1 MGSLPSLA
9 GLSLREYGRSAF
21 STGAPG
27 AVGQEGES
35 PLLVWSVD
43 MHRILFRYFPAI
55 ESGVIRTD
63 PRGRRRAV
71 RPDDVSEQAWWWW
84 TVDDTENGLQLV
96 DASNA
101 GGDEGEESE
110 EEADAGPGTKRTRGR
125 AQPPPSDATSSSSGD
140 VNLTREHGAYVQWLR
155 LCRVPAVPR
164 PRNGGVKSITES
176 DIDLGKE
183 GYIRHT
189 FADVLKHANRAL
201 RDSLNMGENRVDGA
215 MINQR
220 VRIVNNASADNIAGV
235 HINTLNADG
244 RRVRE
249 EAYVKW
255 VRSYQTGDGYTGNRL
270 DDVDESIQVD
280 HVVPKSWLRLTSN
293 FDEFASCE
301 NDPSNVVLTRR
312 TFNEGKHNK
321 AIYFGDTG
329 FLEKNTSHEWA
340 PQGFVN
346 KPAIARA
353 IAFMFLT
360 YPCVTSYPEA
370 LVGDGSIPLIGSPLY
385 TRQLGALLRH
395 LEEPPTEEELVRA
408 YVNFGYYGWL
418 NPLVVSGTVRTSIAQ
433 RKSVF
438 YHLLAM
444 RMAGTDMGSRKAL
457 AVFDDQVQL

>member
-21 STGAPG
+21 STGASG
-27 AVGQEGES
+27 AGGEEEKS

-55 ESGVIRTD
+55 ESGVIRKD
-63 PRGRRRAV
+63 PRRRKAAG
-71 RPDDVSEQAWWWW
+71 PGDVSDQAWWWW
-84 TVDDTENGLQLV
+84 IDTA
-96 DASNA
+96 DA
-101 GGDEGEESE
+101 GGDEDTEEDKE
-110 EEADAGPGTKRTRGR
+110 RTEVGPGTKRTRGR
-125 AQPPPSDATSSSSGD
+125 VQPLSASDVSGNM
-140 VNLTREHGAYVQWLR
+140 NLTREHGVYVQWLR

-164 PRNGGVKSITES
+164 PKSGGVKSIADS

-183 GYIRHT
+183 GYIRQT
-189 FADVLKHANRAL
+189 LADVLKNANRAL
-201 RDSLNMGENRVDGA
+201 RDSLNMGEGRVDGA

-220 VRIVNNASADNIAGV
+220 VRIVNSAPGDNLTGV

-255 VRSYQTGDGYTGNRL
+255 LRSYQRGDGYTENRL

-293 FDEFASCE
+293 FEEFASCE

-321 AIYFGDTG
+321 AIYFGDTA

-370 LVGDGSIPLIGSPLY
+370 LVGDGSHPLIGSPLY

-418 NPLVVSGTVRTSIAQ
+418 NPLVVSGTVRAGIAQ
-433 RKSVF
+433 RRSVF
-438 YHLLAM
+438 YPLLA
-444 RMAGTDMGSRKAL
+444 RRLAGTDMCSRKAL
-457 AVFDDQVQL
+457 AVFNDQVHL

>member
-27 AVGQEGES
+27 AVGKEAES
-35 PLLVWSVD
+35 LLLVWSVD

-55 ESGVIRTD
+55 ESGVIRAD

-84 TVDDTENGLQLV
+84 TVDDTEGGMQLV
-96 DASNA
+96 DAADA
-101 GGDEGEESE
+101 GGDEGEDGD
-110 EEADAGPGTKRTRGR
+110 DAPDVAPGIKRTRGSASA
-125 AQPPPSDATSSSSGD
+125 AQSPPDAAGN
-140 VNLTREHGAYVQWLR
+140 VNLTREHGAYLQWLR

-164 PRNGGVKSITES
+164 PRSGGVKSIA
-176 DIDLGKE
+176 DADLRSE
-183 GYIRHT
+183 GYDRPT
-189 FADVLKHANRAL
+189 LADVLKTANNHL
-201 RDSLNMGENRVDGA
+201 NGELNMGGNRVNA
-215 MINQR
+215 YSINER
-220 VRIVNNASADNIAGV
+220 VRIVNGTSGDNLAGV

-249 EAYVKW
+249 EAYIKW
-255 VRSYQTGDGYTGNRL
+255 LKSSQKGDGYTENRL
-270 DDVDESIQVD
+270 NDVGESIQVD
-280 HVVPKSWLRLTSN
+280 HVVPKSWLRITSN

-321 AIYFGDTG
+321 AVYFGDTG
-329 FLEKNTSHEWA
+329 FLEKNTPHEWA

-353 IAFMFLT
+353 VAFMFLT

-370 LVGDGSIPLIGSPLY
+370 MVGDPSSPLIGSPLY
-385 TRQLGALLRH
+385 ARQLDALLRH
-395 LEEPPTEEELVRA
+395 LNEPPTEEELVRA

-418 NPLVVSGTVRTSIAQ
+418 NPLVISATLRAGIAQ

-438 YHLLAM
+438 FPLLAA
-444 RMAGTDMGSRKAL
+444 RLAGTDLGSRKAL
-457 AVFDDQVQL
+457 AVFDDQVQVR

>member
-1 MGSLPSLA
+1 
-9 GLSLREYGRSAF
+9 
-21 STGAPG
+21 
-27 AVGQEGES
+27 
-35 PLLVWSVD
+35 
-43 MHRILFRYFPAI
+43 
-55 ESGVIRTD
+55 VIRAD
-63 PRGRRRAV
+63 PRRRQAV
-71 RPDDVSEQAWWWW
+71 KPEDVSDQAWWWW
-84 TVDDTENGLQLV
+84 TVDDTEGGMQFV
-96 DASNA
+96 DATDA
-101 GGDEGEESE
+101 DGDENAEEDGGETEV
-110 EEADAGPGTKRTRGR
+110 GPGTKRTRGR
-125 AQPPPSDATSSSSGD
+125 VQPLSGSDIAGD

-164 PRNGGVKSITES
+164 QRNGGVKSITES
-176 DIDLGKE
+176 DIDIGKE

-189 FADVLKHANRAL
+189 FANVLKHANREL
-201 RDSLNMGENRVDGA
+201 RDSLNMGENRIDGP

-220 VRIVNNASADNIAGV
+220 VRIVNKASGDNLAGV

-244 RRVRE
+244 RRARE
-249 EAYVKW
+249 ETYVKW
-255 VRSYQTGDGYTGNRL
+255 LRSYQRGDGYTENQL

-280 HVVPKSWLRLTSN
+280 HVVPKSWLRITGNFEEFSN
-293 FDEFASCE
+293 CE

-329 FLEKNTSHEWA
+329 FLEKNTSREWA

-370 LVGDGSIPLIGSPLY
+370 LVGDGSSPLIGSPLY
-385 TRQLGALLRH
+385 TRQLEALLRH

-418 NPLVVSGTVRTSIAQ
+418 NPLVVSGTVRTGVAQ

-438 YHLLAM
+438 YSLLA
-444 RMAGTDMGSRKAL
+444 RRLAGTDKGSRKAL
-457 AVFDDQVQL
+457 GVFDDHVQLDAGDR